1 MFQRAL
7 NCDDRYARHRAAL
20 LACLAD
26 CCSRPRY
33 AYMLLSLLADIARP
47 DGSAGPLV
55 AQRGGLVPLR
65 DWLGEALGPLAD
77 RDRRRRAMTERA
89 QRELTAKGAWPQDP
103 ELASARLAEEVRAR
117 ALASGKA
124 NVSRTVSELVRAGL
138 LKRHYQGYRV
148 DHENRGAQRQSVYTL
163 AGQARHLLRAP
174 SAARPAS
181 GPQQL
186 GLF

>member
-1 MFQRAL
+1 MFQRPISS
-7 NCDDRYARHRAAL
+7 DDSRARHRADL

-26 CCSRPRY
+26 SCTRPRY

-55 AQRGGLVPLR
+55 SGQGGLVPLR

-77 RDRRRRAMTERA
+77 RDGRRRGVAERA
-89 QRELTAKGAWPQDP
+89 ARDLAAKGALPQDP
-103 ELASARLAEEVRAR
+103 ARASALLAEEVRAR
-117 ALASGKA
+117 VLASGKA

-148 DHENRGAQRQSVYTL
+148 DHHNRGAQRQSVYIL
-163 AGQARHLLRAP
+163 SGQARLLLRGAP
-174 SAARPAS
+174 ARAQAAAPV
-181 GPQQL
+181 QL